1 MNRTVL
7 LLALAATG
15 CDKKPAPEAA
25 PATAAKTAN
34 AACTA
39 KLKDLEPWFAK
50 LEVENRS
57 HELDFGYVLQ
67 VIDREPM
74 PVPTHI
80 DSVEITKNRISVF
93 DVSEH
98 DHAAGS
104 LGEHPT
110 QKAIADR
117 LAKIH
122 DMKAGPDELEPAPD
136 DLLRIDVDHAAMW
149 GDVASVIDAATK
161 AGYAHVVFGFTATS
175 KLVQPLGVETTTDT
189 DKAASDASDRLD
201 VLRKQCKAYDRARM
215 HSPARDLSP
224 TADAEKLAKEVV
236 DALGTCNCT
245 PDPDELRKVA
255 WIDAHWHQARPR
267 VGVTLPLDATATTTI
282 ALPAKTPWSEAHAKL
297 LEATGA
303 VKLAVK

>member
-1 MNRTVL
+1 MTRAAL
-7 LLALAATG
+7 LLALAVG
-15 CDKKPAPEAA
+15 CDKKPAPAPTATAA
-25 PATAAKTAN
+25 PAAN
-34 AACTA
+34 AACTS
-39 KLKDLEPWFAK
+39 KLEGFEPWLAK

-57 HELDFGYVLQ
+57 HELDFGYKLQ

-80 DSVEITKNRISVF
+80 DSVEITKTRISVF

-110 QKAIADR
+110 QKAIAER

-122 DMKAGPDELEPAPD
+122 DMKAGPDEFEPAPD
-136 DLLRIDVDHAAMW
+136 DLLRIDVDQAAAW
-149 GDVASVIDAATK
+149 GDVASVIDGATK

-175 KLVQPLGVETTTDT
+175 KLAQPPGVDATTDT
-189 DKAASDASDRLD
+189 DKAASDASDKLD
-201 VLRKQCKAYDRARM
+201 ALHKQCKAYERAAM

-224 TADAEKLAKEVV
+224 TADAEKHAKEIVA
-236 DALGTCNCT
+236 ALGTCNCT
-245 PDPDELRKVA
+245 PDPDELRKFA

-267 VGVTLPLDATATTTI
+267 VGVTLPLDAAATTTI
-282 ALPAKTPWSEAHAKL
+282 ELPTKTPWSEAHAKL
-297 LEATGA
+297 LAATGP
-303 VKLAVK
+303 VKLAAK